1 MFKVYYRILVIC
13 YLIVSKG
20 LSLAGMHS
28 FLSRDSAIHRI
39 NYCPMLLAAV

>member
-1 MFKVYYRILVIC
+1 MFYVYDRVLVIC

-28 FLSRDSAIHRI
+28 FLSRDGAIHRI